1 MRPDPSAWFGAA
13 DATDDDDDDQDAGYD
28 SEAGQKRK
36 GGGRLRGPGARPSKM
51 RRLADGVRDGEETD
65 DDDDDDDDDS
75 GQDGRELDGDRPL
88 NDGEA
93 DNVAMDAEQEPDLGL
108 RRPAESSTA
117 RERRDKQGGKK
128 RTVQPLTAK
137 DAEAAR
143 EKSRRSGVIYIS
155 RIPPFMKPAKV
166 RSLLLPYGPINRIF
180 LTPEDTS
187 ARTSRVKGGG
197 NRKRLFI
204 DGWVEFESKRDAKLV
219 AESLNTQIIGGKKGN
234 YYHDDVWNIKY
245 LRGFKWHHLTDQIA
259 NENAERAARLRT
271 EISKARKQDREFV
284 RNVEIAK
291 RIEGIQKKRAL
302 KKRRDGDEAGHDE
315 APASAPTQHR
325 ASPTDTRG
333 EAREMDPHSR
343 PRYSIAQREVVPKQK
358 QLPRRRHDPQ
368 SLSQPPDVL
377 ERVLGK
383 IF

>member
-1 MRPDPSAWFGAA
+1 
-13 DATDDDDDDQDAGYD
+13 
-28 SEAGQKRK
+28 
-36 GGGRLRGPGARPSKM
+36 M
-51 RRLADGVRDGEETD
+51 RRLADGVRGREETD
-65 DDDDDDDDDS
+65 DDDDGDDAHRDD
-75 GQDGRELDGDRPL
+75 RESDGDRPL
-88 NDGEA
+88 QDGEA
-93 DNVAMDAEQEPDLGL
+93 DDAAADAEQDPDLGL
-108 RRPAESSTA
+108 RHRDGSSTA
-117 RERRDKQGGKK
+117 RERRDEQGRKR

-137 DAEAAR
+137 DVEEAR

-166 RSLLLPYGPINRIF
+166 RSLLSPYGPINRIF
-180 LTPEDTS
+180 LTPEDAS

-197 NRKRLFI
+197 NKKRLFI

-259 NENAERAARLRT
+259 NENAERAARLRA

-291 RIEGIQKKRAL
+291 RIEGMRKKRAT
-302 KKRRDGDEAGHDE
+302 KKRRGGGGGDGDEGDRDE
-315 APASAPTQHR
+315 AAAPAPAPHR
-325 ASPTDTRG
+325 TAPADTRG
-333 EAREMDPHSR
+333 EAGGTEAHPR

-358 QLPRRRHDPQ
+358 QLPRRRHDPDG
-368 SLSQPPDVL
+368 LSQPPDVL